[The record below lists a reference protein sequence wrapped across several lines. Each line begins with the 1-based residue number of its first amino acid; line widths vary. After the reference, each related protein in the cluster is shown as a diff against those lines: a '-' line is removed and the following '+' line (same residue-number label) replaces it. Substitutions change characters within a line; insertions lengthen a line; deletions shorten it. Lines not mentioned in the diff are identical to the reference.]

1 MGLSRSW
8 SVCCEFPQDLVD
20 LLRHG
25 PGGLVG
31 DVPSLIDDIDHV
43 GETAVLPVDALVHP
57 VHEDWTGEVLL
68 FNQLPGIAELL
79 LEVLVLAVLPV
90 GTLARVG
97 LPNVDR

>member
-1 MGLSRSW
+1 MLRTRSRSLRG
-8 SVCCEFPQDLVD
+8 EFRQDLID

-25 PGGLVG
+25 PSGLVG
-31 DVPSLIDDIDHV
+31 DVPSPIDDVDHV
-43 GETAVLPVDALVHP
+43 GETAVLPVDSLVHP
-57 VHEDWTGEVLL
+57 VDEDWTGDVLL
-68 FNQLPGIAELL
+68 CNQLPGIAELL